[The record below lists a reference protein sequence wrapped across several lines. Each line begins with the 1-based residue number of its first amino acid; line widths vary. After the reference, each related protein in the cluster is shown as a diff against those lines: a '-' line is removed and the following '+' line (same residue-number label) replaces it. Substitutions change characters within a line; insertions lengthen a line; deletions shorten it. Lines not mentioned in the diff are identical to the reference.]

1 MAETQIY
8 HWNELPEESAFGVIK
23 RGVQGQGASVKQ
35 VDVPAASVGAR
46 HSHDHEQ
53 FVIVLEGTG
62 RLECDAGSIDLR
74 PGTVIH
80 FAPNAW
86 HSTVFDTRTVL
97 MEVNLAQ

>member
-1 MAETQIY
+1 MPGTQIY
-8 HWNELPEESAFGVIK
+8 HWSELPEDSAFGVVK

-35 VDVPAASVGAR
+35 VEVPAGAVADR

-53 FVIVLEGTG
+53 FVIVLDGTG
-62 RLECDAGSIDLR
+62 RLECDAGSIELR

-80 FAPNAW
+80 FAPHAW
-86 HSTVFDTRTVL
+86 HSTAFETRTLL